1 MTFELF
7 DPAMDVRI
15 TIGDLPHWYQ
25 PGVTYFVTYRTNDS
39 LPVEV
44 AALWY
49 RRRDDWLQRHG
60 IDPMKP
66 GWKSRLH
73 ELPDAQ
79 QKDFHNTFSREFME
93 HLDCGHGECV
103 LKRSELAA
111 IVAENLHHFDGD
123 RYLLADFV
131 VMPNHVHLLLCL
143 LGATDIEDQCYSWKR
158 YTATQINRALGR
170 RGRLWHEESFDH
182 LVRTPEHFEYFRRYI
197 ANNPNK
203 AGLRQHEYLHWHRQ

>member
-1 MTFELF
+1 
-7 DPAMDVRI
+7 
-15 TIGDLPHWYQ
+15 
-25 PGVTYFVTYRTNDS
+25 
-39 LPVEV
+39 
-44 AALWY
+44 
-49 RRRDDWLQRHG
+49 
-60 IDPMKP
+60 
-66 GWKSRLH
+66 
-73 ELPDAQ
+73 
-79 QKDFHNTFSREFME
+79 
-93 HLDCGHGECV
+93 V